1 MFDYLHGDIT
11 KQISPTNFGDAG
23 AKFDTVAMRTQI
35 AF

>member
-1 MFDYLHGDIT
+1 MFDYLHGNVT

-23 AKFDTVAMRTQI
+23 SKFDAFAMRTQV